1 MAHPSEVMGLAFDAT
16 TGYLAAANR
25 EGIVQLYA
33 IDGLMSMRNIFSITL
48 GGQDIPKAIAFGQTA
63 GNNSLS
69 KDLLVFGLHHGTV

>member
-1 MAHPSEVMGLAFDAT
+1 MAHPSEVTGLAFDTT

-33 IDGLMSMRNIFSITL
+33 IDGLMSMRNIFSTTL
-48 GGQDIPKAIAFGQTA
+48 GGQDIPKAIAFGQTV
-63 GNNSLS
+63 GNN